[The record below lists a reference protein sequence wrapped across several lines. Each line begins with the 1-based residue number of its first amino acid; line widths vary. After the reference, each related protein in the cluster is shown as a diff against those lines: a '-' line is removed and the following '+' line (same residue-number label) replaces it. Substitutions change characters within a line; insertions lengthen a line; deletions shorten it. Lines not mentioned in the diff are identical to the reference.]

1 MQNAFWALVGIVA
14 GFFIGLRT
22 NYMMGRAFEY
32 RAFLH
37 QAMIDVRLM
46 SERLCSTSYDLQK
59 VPRVDSVVRLCA
71 DQFDYLGM
79 QREADVLRGIERQIA
94 AKLELASRSASDI
107 QLRSEKEAWVRQ
119 LESLQPHWLKFFWR
133 KRSL

>member
-46 SERLCSTSYDLQK
+46 SERLCSTSYDLRK

-71 DQFDYLGM
+71 DQFEYLGM
-79 QREADVLRGIERQIA
+79 EREANTLRAIEREIT
-94 AKLELASRSASDI
+94 AKLDSATQSATDI
-107 QLRSEKEAWVRQ
+107 QLRPEKEAWIRR
-119 LESLQPHWLKFFWR
+119 LESLQPKWLKFFWR
-133 KRSL
+133 KRSS

>member
-1 MQNAFWALVGIVA
+1 MMQGAFLTLVGAVV
-14 GFFIGLRT
+14 GFFVGLRI

-37 QAMIDVRLM
+37 KAMVDVRLM

-79 QREADVLRGIERQIA
+79 EREANTLRDIECEIA
-94 AKLELASRSASDI
+94 AKLELATRSATDI
-107 QLRSEKEAWVRQ
+107 QLRPEKEAWIRR
-119 LESLQPHWLKFFWR
+119 LESLQPKCFWIDVA
-133 KRSL
+133 SDS